1 MRLSII
7 ITVGEKNT
15 YLGVSVTESS
25 SFWSSALDTSSMG
38 LVSVQINNFQ
48 KVPSVHIFIE
58 KWQTLLN
65 NRTVTM

>member
-38 LVSVQINNFQ
+38 LVSVQIISFQ
-48 KVPSVHIFIE
+48 KVPAVHIFIE
-58 KWQTLLN
+58 
-65 NRTVTM
+65 RIDRYF

>member
-1 MRLSII
+1 MHETKYKR
-7 ITVGEKNT
+7 VGEKNT

>member
-58 KWQTLLN
+58 KWQTFLN

>member
-25 SFWSSALDTSSMG
+25 SFWSSAFDTSSMG

-58 KWQTLLN
+58 KWQTFLN